1 MKKLFALLAAF
12 VAAFAFAQDVDALD
26 PSGQEI
32 VFWHQHTNERVGAL
46 DEIVA
51 AFNAENPWGITVTH
65 EYQGGYGDIFQKMLP
80 ILGTSSTPNLVV
92 GYQNQAATYAVADGV
107 VDLAPYVNSEVYG
120 LTDAEKADFF
130 PGFYNAD
137 IFPSF
142 DDARFGFPPNRSMEV
157 MYYNVEWLAELAA
170 AGAISFDGPPTTP
183 EQFREA
189 ACAAVATPFSKGTG
203 AASLGYQLSTD
214 ASRFASWT
222 FAFGGDV
229 FDYDANRYSYDA
241 PEAIAAMTYLQGL
254 FDDGCAD
261 FVIERFGDQTDFGAG
276 NLLFTVGSSS
286 GLPFYRSA
294 VDEGAAFE
302 WSVAPLPRTT
312 EDPVMNIYGA
322 SVSVPAGHSDEANLA
337 AWLFLKHYTS
347 PDMQALWATASNY
360 FPVRQSVAAEIQ
372 DYFAANEA
380 YGTAFELLEY
390 GTTEPPVPG
399 YDFVR
404 DMIEAE
410 MAAIMDGADV
420 EETLALATSE
430 ANLIL
435 DDQLAGME

>member
-1 MKKLFALLAAF
+1 MKKFLALLVVLGLAIAA
-12 VAAFAFAQDVDALD
+12 AQDVDALD

-32 VFWHQHTNERVGAL
+32 VFWHQHTNERVDAL
-46 DEIVA
+46 DQIVA
-51 AFNAENPWGITVTH
+51 EFNATNPWGITVTH

-80 ILGTSSTPNLVV
+80 ILGTSSAPNLVV
-92 GYQNQAATYAVADGV
+92 AYQNQAATYAIGDGM
-107 VDLAPYVNSEVYG
+107 VDLTPYVNSAEYG
-120 LTDAEKADFF
+120 LTDGEKADFF
-130 PGFYNAD
+130 PGFYSAD
-137 IFPSF
+137 VFPSF
-142 DDARFGFPPNRSMEV
+142 DSQRFGFPPNRSMEV
-157 MYYNVEWLAELAA
+157 MYYNAEWLAELAA

-189 ACAAVATPFSKGTG
+189 ACAAVETPFSKATG
-203 AASLGYQLSTD
+203 GRSLGYQLSTD

-222 FAFGGDV
+222 FAFGGNV
-229 FDYDANRYSYDA
+229 YDYDADRYTYDA
-241 PEAIAAMTYLQGL
+241 PAAVEAMSFLQGL

-261 FVIERFGDQTDFGAG
+261 FVVERYGDQTDFGAG

-286 GLPFYRSA
+286 GLPFYQSA
-294 VDEGAAFE
+294 VDEGAAFA
-302 WSVAPLPRTT
+302 WSVAPIPHVTD
-312 EDPVMNIYGA
+312 EPVMNIYGA
-322 SVSVPAGHSDEANLA
+322 SVSVPTGHSDEANLA

-347 PDMQALWATASNY
+347 PESQALWATSSNY
-360 FPVRQSVAAEIQ
+360 FPVRQSVATEMS

-380 YGTAFELLEY
+380 YGTAFDLLPY
-390 GTTEPPVPG
+390 GQAEPPVPG

-420 EETLALATSE
+420 EETLALATGE

-435 DDQLAGME
+435 DDQLSAMQ